1 MSFTLF
7 KDTFKR
13 SFKLLLIFACV
24 FCLYLGVIISLIDP
38 KDMTQVRELY
48 GAMGGFMDAFGID
61 ISAMT
66 DPLAYTASTFYALIV
81 MVFTMVFYVIQNMS
95 LIAKPVD
102 TGSMAYTLSMPISRT
117 KVALTQG
124 IYLIFAMA
132 VHAVLMFTVGAGIL
146 STMSD
151 YLQENWFFTYL
162 NLVAV
167 TFLLTT
173 MVAMLSYFFSV
184 AFCDSKLGTG
194 LAAGVPIA
202 LIVVNMLGGV
212 GGEKTEFLTK
222 LTPFGWLDSVEI
234 VNGSV
239 ETLWAYLAFGG
250 AIVVILFASAF
261 VFGRKRLP
269 I

>member
-13 SFKLLLIFACV
+13 SWKLLLIFAGI
-24 FCLYLGVIISLIDP
+24 FCMYLGVIISLIDP
-38 KDMTQVRELY
+38 KDMAQVKELY
-48 GAMGGFMDAFGID
+48 GAMGGFMEAFGID

-66 DPLAYTASTFYALIV
+66 NPLSYTASTFYPLIV
-81 MVFTMVFYVIQNMS
+81 MIFTMAFYVIQNIS
-95 LIAKPVD
+95 LIAKSVD
-102 TGSMAYTLSMPISRT
+102 TGSMAYTLAMPISRI

-132 VHAVLMFTVGAGIL
+132 VHAVLMFSVGAGL
-146 STMSD
+146 LFTMKD
-151 YLQENWFFTYL
+151 YLQANWFTAYL
-162 NLVAV
+162 NLALV

-184 AFCDSKLGTG
+184 AFCDSKLSKG

-222 LTPFGWLDSVEI
+222 LTPFGWFDSVGI

-239 ETLWAYLAFGG
+239 ETWWAYLVFGG
-250 AIVVILFASAF
+250 AIIVLLCASAF
-261 VFGRKRLP
+261 VFSKKQLP